1 VNGTQHLGTEV
12 NNARIE
18 RWWSLNS
25 LAEYLEIP
33 SHYLHAIER
42 GELMPPDDLAEELRL
57 WLVADEEIDRIVR
70 SLLSDAEL
78 NSFNL

>member
-1 VNGTQHLGTEV
+1 VTGTQHLGIEV

-42 GELMPPDDLAEELRL
+42 GELLPPEALAEELRL
-57 WLVADEEIDRIVR
+57 WLVPDEEINRVVR
-70 SLLSDAEL
+70 SLLSDSE
-78 NSFNL
+78 FDPV